1 MFLWIIALKI
11 HIRLIHDLI
20 IYTIV
25 NKISAL
31 YSNGKKTHAHT
42 HTNSMMTDA
51 SLRVS

>member
-31 YSNGKKTHAHT
+31 YSIYSSGKTTHEHTHT
-42 HTNSMMTDA
+42 HTNNMMTDA
-51 SLRVS
+51 